1 MDLVTHT
8 SAPCAP
14 TGAPPSRATLR
25 WVAEC
30 LGQGAEV
37 RMVRPLAGGAA
48 HANHA
53 LLVESPSGSAHRLVL
68 RRWTPRDPVPQ
79 GPYAGHLGAKASRT
93 PRGTAGG
100 HGIAAR
106 TGGLPGTDLAFTDLS
121 RTDPSRAGLPR
132 AGLPPAGLPPASGL
146 PGTRGPGQDARVAG
160 TERLVP
166 RYADS
171 EFSPERE
178 IAALALLA
186 GCEVPTPSLVAA
198 DPAGAYCDAP
208 ALLITRLVGHP
219 PRPAPDDLPEYLIQL
234 AAALL
239 AIHARGGASTM
250 PPYVPYN
257 RLDQRRPPR
266 HALRPQ
272 LWERAFEVAAGP
284 APEAPYRFIHRDY
297 HPDNTLWSYGRLT
310 GIVDWSDASYGPV
323 AVDIAHMRL
332 NLALRYGPPAAE
344 RFVAAFDQVSGGYR
358 HHPYWD
364 VRCLLDLL
372 PEDGGRIID
381 EAKMPLVEDYL
392 AGLLAELSG

>member
-1 MDLVTHT
+1 MDLVTHA

-25 WVAEC
+25 WVEEC
-30 LGQGAEV
+30 LGRGAEV

-68 RRWTPRDPVPQ
+68 RRWTPRAFVPY
-79 GPYAGHLGAKASRT
+79 GPYAGYPGVRAFRV

-100 HGIAAR
+100 HVMTSK
-106 TGGLPGTDLAFTDLS
+106 TGGLS
-121 RTDPSRAGLPR
+121 
-132 AGLPPAGLPPASGL
+132 L
-146 PGTRGPGQDARVAG
+146 PGPSGPGLSG
-160 TERLVP
+160 TGLSGTGLSGTGRPGKERSMQ

-186 GCEVPTPSLVAA
+186 GCEVPTPALVAA

-239 AIHARGGASTM
+239 AVHARGGGSTM

-257 RLDQRRPPR
+257 RLDERRPPR
-266 HALRPQ
+266 HALRPP

-284 APEAPYRFIHRDY
+284 SPEAPYRFIHRDY

-364 VRCLLDLL
+364 MRCLLDLL
-372 PEDGGRIID
+372 PEDEGRIID

-392 AGLLAELSG
+392 ASLLAQLSA